1 MSKYNF
7 AILVIIFT
15 LIFTG
20 CGKKETE
27 KPNAKFIGSY
37 QVKDVWASSK
47 PEIGSGSLE
56 YELTI
61 QAKGDSSVVID
72 NINKTLFGIY
82 GVARG
87 DTLYISS
94 QTGRSKAGKSYDVG
108 EQFGYFSDGKLVL
121 TCDYHDLYLGNL
133 IGSVSA
139 TMVGTRKT
147 ESK

>member
-1 MSKYNF
+1 MKKIYL
-7 AILVIIFT
+7 ATLLLVIGFS
-15 LIFTG
+15 LSG

-27 KPNAKFIGSY
+27 RPNAKFIGSY
-37 QVKDVWASSK
+37 MVKDVWASSK

-87 DTLYISS
+87 DTLYIAS

-139 TMVGTRKT
+139 TMIGTRIT

>member
-1 MSKYNF
+1 MIKYY
-7 AILVIIFT
+7 LVT
-15 LIFTG
+15 LVLIATFVIGG

-27 KPNAKFIGSY
+27 KPNAKFLGSY

-87 DTLYISS
+87 DTLYIAS
-94 QTGRSKAGKSYDVG
+94 QTGKSKAGKSYDVG

-121 TCDYHDLYLGNL
+121 SCDYHDLYLGNL

-139 TMVGTRKT
+139 TMVGSRIT